1 MPSATD
7 APDAPSTRHAM
18 HESGLLSGMESDDDA
33 DKYFV
38 ANLTCNR
45 ISTMSCEELAEV
57 VQISG
62 LNVMRGDVSEHLRGY
77 DRPTLQRLA
86 YLARRCCRNQ
96 GY

>member
-1 MPSATD
+1 MPSTANT
-7 APDAPSTRHAM
+7 PDARRTWEVNY
-18 HESGLLSGMESDDDA
+18 ESGLLSCMESDDDA

-38 ANLTCNR
+38 ANLTCKR
-45 ISTMSCEELAEV
+45 ISEMSCRELAEV
-57 VQISG
+57 VQISS
-62 LNVMRGDVSEHLRGY
+62 LNVMRGDVAEHLTGY